1 MTDHDDAF
9 GDDEEADDDFD
20 RLTHALFEHI
30 SQFADDEDVPDE
42 LLSQLLL
49 RISLTTR
56 MMAYGTSVAK
66 PSGGGLKLDLDRFPR
81 EADDLIRHAKKEA
94 DHTVAEM
101 REAIEAA
108 AEEDE
113 DKDET

>member
-9 GDDEEADDDFD
+9 GDDEAAEEFD

-30 SQFADDEDVPDE
+30 SHFADEEDVPDE
-42 LLSQLLL
+42 LLSQLLF
-49 RISLTTR
+49 RVSLTTR

-66 PSGGGLKLDLDRFPR
+66 PSGGGLKLDLDRFRR
-81 EADDLIRHAKKEA
+81 ETDDLIRLAKKEA